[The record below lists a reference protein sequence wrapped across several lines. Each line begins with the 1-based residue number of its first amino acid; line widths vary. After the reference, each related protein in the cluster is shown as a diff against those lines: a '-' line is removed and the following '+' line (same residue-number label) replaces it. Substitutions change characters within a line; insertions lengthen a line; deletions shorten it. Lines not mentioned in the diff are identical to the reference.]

1 MEWSDQ
7 FCELY
12 EFQNLSN
19 SCTNSQKFLTF
30 TRYLWMVKTKKG
42 LKYPSAP
49 GPQYYSRNSGP
60 ENSHHKVWQDNKVS
74 SCLVIKN
81 FIKLFKKDFL
91 HDWNGDIQLLFINWQ
106 QKKSVERVGQYK
118 IPFRNET
125 INIKWLHLKKKSKR
139 YPLTTIERT
148 FIFHFNSSNPK

>member
-1 MEWSDQ
+1 MIEME
-7 FCELY
+7 
-12 EFQNLSN
+12 
-19 SCTNSQKFLTF
+19 
-30 TRYLWMVKTKKG
+30 
-42 LKYPSAP
+42 
-49 GPQYYSRNSGP
+49 
-60 ENSHHKVWQDNKVS
+60 
-74 SCLVIKN
+74 I
-81 FIKLFKKDFL
+81 
-91 HDWNGDIQLLFINWQ
+91 FINWQ

>member
-1 MEWSDQ
+1 MITEGEAAILL
-7 FCELY
+7 ELTQCAFRNQ
-12 EFQNLSN
+12 EKSKQRSAI
-19 SCTNSQKFLTF
+19 
-30 TRYLWMVKTKKG
+30 KKV
-42 LKYPSAP
+42 LNI
-49 GPQYYSRNSGP
+49 PQYSRNSGP
-60 ENSHHKVWQDNKVS
+60 ENPHHKVWQDNKVS

-118 IPFRNET
+118 ISFRNET
-125 INIKWLHLKKKSKR
+125 IYINWLHLKKKSKR